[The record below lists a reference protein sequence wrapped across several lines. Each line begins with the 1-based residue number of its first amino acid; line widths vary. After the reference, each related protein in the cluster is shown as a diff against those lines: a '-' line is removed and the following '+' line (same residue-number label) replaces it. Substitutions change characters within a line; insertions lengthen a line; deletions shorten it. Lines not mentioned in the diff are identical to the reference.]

1 MTTIKYRSTETV
13 EAIKVGNVVINTDY
27 TATLTSESGD
37 ITITVTAD
45 YVTRERPKV
54 GGYYMKTSEG
64 FEAFIEA
71 ELFESKFSE
80 E

>member
-1 MTTIKYRSTETV
+1 MSTIKYRSTETV
-13 EAIKVGNVVINTDY
+13 EAIKVGTVVINADY
-27 TATLTSESGD
+27 TATLTNETGD
-37 ITITVTAD
+37 ITITVGAD

-54 GGYYMKTSEG
+54 GGYYTKTSDG
-64 FEAFIEA
+64 FEAFIES